1 MTHAPTPPRGHNPR
15 MRPKLILGPLL
26 RYAGETDATIWVET
40 DAPCAVEV
48 TANGLPDGLPNGLP
62 NGPQHR
68 SPTFTVEGH
77 HYALVRLT
85 GLRPASLYEYS
96 VKLDGAT
103 VWPEENA
110 GFPPSTIKTT
120 GSDGEL
126 VLAYGS
132 CRVAV
137 PHEPPYTLERGT
149 VRRGG
154 LDGRRFERDALFAL
168 AHEIKDS
175 PRDTWPDA
183 LLMLGDQIYADEPSP
198 GALEFIKSR
207 RDPEHPPGVADFEE
221 YTRLYH
227 EAWGHPTMR
236 WLLSTIP
243 SAMIFDDHDVHDDW
257 NTSKAWVE
265 KMRDE
270 PWWEE
275 RIVGAFSSYWIYQ
288 HLGNL
293 SPGELEDSDLYRRI
307 LRSDDATRVLR
318 EFAYQAD
325 RQVEGTRWS
334 YHRDFGNV
342 RLIVADSRAGRILTP
357 GKRSML
363 DAREWEWLREKVT
376 GDFDHLL
383 FGTSMP
389 FLLSPGF
396 HHLEAASEA
405 ICDGALG
412 RPAARFGEFLRQHV
426 DLEHWPAFHA
436 SFNALAS
443 LLHSVAAGERSEGEA
458 PASVVVLS
466 GDVHHGYLARATFAN
481 GTHNPVYQAVG
492 SPLRNPL
499 GTPERLFMRAGWS
512 WPVERF
518 GRWLSRLSGVTDP
531 RVRWR
536 LVHRFPWFDN
546 HISTLRLSKR
556 RAVLKVEK
564 TTPET
569 AGEPHLERILEK
581 RLS

>member
-1 MTHAPTPPRGHNPR
+1 MTPN
-15 MRPKLILGPLL
+15 LILGPLL
-26 RYAGETDATIWVET
+26 RYAGTTDATIWVET
-40 DAPCAVEV
+40 DTPCTVEV
-48 TANGLPDGLPNGLP
+48 TTNGLSHN
-62 NGPQHR
+62 

-85 GLRPASLYEYS
+85 DLEPASIHEYS
-96 VKLDGAT
+96 VTLDGKT
-103 VWPEENA
+103 VWPQA
-110 GFPPSTIKTT
+110 DSDLPPSTIRTT

-154 LDGRRFERDALFAL
+154 LSGKRYERDALFAL
-168 AHEIKDS
+168 AHEMMGT
-175 PRDTWPDA
+175 PREGWPDA

-198 GALEFIKSR
+198 GALEFIRSR
-207 RDPEHPPGVADFEE
+207 RDPGHPPGVADFEE

-227 EAWGHPTMR
+227 DAWGHPTLR
-236 WLLSTIP
+236 WLLSTVP

-257 NTSKAWVE
+257 NSSKSWVE
-265 KMRDE
+265 NKRDE

-293 SPGELEDSDLYRRI
+293 SPEELEEDDLFGRVG
-307 LRSDDATRVLR
+307 RSDDATRVLR
-318 EFAYQAD
+318 EFAYKSD
-325 RQVEGTRWS
+325 REIEGTRWS
-334 YHRDFGNV
+334 YHRDFGRV
-342 RLIVADSRAGRILTP
+342 RLIVADSRAGRVLTP

-363 DAREWEWLREKVT
+363 DEREWKWLREKAT

-389 FLLSPGF
+389 LLLSPGF

-405 ICDGALG
+405 ICDGSLG
-412 RPAARFGEFLRQHV
+412 RPAARFGEFMRQLL

-436 SFNALAS
+436 SFTDLTT
-443 LLHSVAAGERSEGEA
+443 LIRSVASGERSDGKP

-466 GDVHHGYLARATFAN
+466 GDVHHGYLAKATLGDGA
-481 GTHNPVYQAVG
+481 HSPVYQAVG

-499 GTPERLFMRAGWS
+499 GAPERLFMRAGWTS
-512 WPVERF
+512 PVEKF
-518 GRWLSRLSGVTDP
+518 GRWLARLSGVTEP
-531 RVRWR
+531 PVRWR
-536 LVHRFPWFDN
+536 LDHRAPWFDN
-546 HISTLRLSKR
+546 HVSTIRLSGRRATLR
-556 RAVLKVEK
+556 VEK
-564 TTPET
+564 TTAED
-569 AGEPHLERILEK
+569 AGDPHLEKLLE
-581 RLS
+581 RELT